1 MRHIALEALITSLR
15 THLTRLTSELS
26 SYREFLVELRILRN
40 EDSATLHEKGVEIAY
55 LKSEVER
62 LAGEIEVLRGVVE
75 EGLRER
81 RAAKEAS
88 LQTAHRDEIGHHDLT
103 EEEEEIEA
111 EPEDADVL
119 YANAHA
125 KNRPVRTDRATKGSP
140 NNHNVTRFMDSIDY
154 ERISAEIEERRSNH
168 SGSIDISQLPPAQ
181 SPAQTPSPKPRRS
194 NRTMSDSDESAARLE
209 VSMLGRK
216 VPSPGPISDPEE
228 ADAFGPTRPR
238 EPGPSTRSRT
248 IHVPEEGHDHEL
260 HAKRRRRVSTDV
272 VDEVPFPK
280 IRGQRLER
288 LFFSV
293 PEHDVRTCPT
303 CNGRGR
309 RGLEEPPV
317 TSAWMNRRTSGT
329 RSRHGSDEDEGFQT
343 PDRRRNQQSPR
354 DQGHV
359 RSGSGGKQR
368 ERSLQDINEVPS
380 VAKQEGL
387 PPQTIVARIIRELE
401 DDFTHYKR

>member
-1 MRHIALEALITSLR
+1 
-15 THLTRLTSELS
+15 
-26 SYREFLVELRILRN
+26 
-40 EDSATLHEKGVEIAY
+40 
-55 LKSEVER
+55 LKNEVER

-88 LQTAHRDEIGHHDLT
+88 LQTAHRDETRHHELT
-103 EEEEEIEA
+103 EEEEEEVET
-111 EPEDADVL
+111 EPEDPDVS

-125 KNRPVRTDRATKGSP
+125 KKRTVQTDCATKGSP

-168 SGSIDISQLPPAQ
+168 SGSVDISQFPPVQ
-181 SPAQTPSPKPRRS
+181 SPAQSPSPKPRKS
-194 NRTMSDSDESAARLE
+194 NRTMSESDESAARLE

-216 VPSPGPISDPEE
+216 APSPDPTSDPEE
-228 ADAFGPTRPR
+228 ADTFGPPHPR
-238 EPGPSTRSRT
+238 EPGPSTHSRT

-260 HAKRRRRVSTDV
+260 HARRRRVSADV

-288 LFFSV
+288 LFFSA
-293 PEHDVRTCPT
+293 PEHDARTCPT
-303 CNGRGR
+303 CNRRGR
-309 RGLEEPPV
+309 RGLEEPPI
-317 TSAWMNRRTSGT
+317 TSARINQRTSGT
-329 RSRHGSDEDEGFQT
+329 RSRQRSDEDEGFVEGSLT
-343 PDRRRNQQSPR
+343 PDRRRNQRSPR

-359 RSGSGGKQR
+359 RSSNGGKRR

>member
-1 MRHIALEALITSLR
+1 LITSLR

-26 SYREFLVELRILRN
+26 SYREFNREFLAELRILRDA
-40 EDSATLHEKGVEIAY
+40 DSATLQEKGVEIAY
-55 LKSEVER
+55 LKNEVER

-88 LQTAHRDEIGHHDLT
+88 LQTAHRDESRHHELT
-103 EEEEEIEA
+103 EEEEEDVET

-125 KNRPVRTDRATKGSP
+125 KNRTVRTDCATKGSP
-140 NNHNVTRFMDSIDY
+140 NTHNATRFMDSIDY

-168 SGSIDISQLPPAQ
+168 SGSVDISQLPPAQ
-181 SPAQTPSPKPRRS
+181 SPAQSPSPKPRRS
-194 NRTMSDSDESAARLE
+194 NRAMSESDESAARLE
-209 VSMLGRK
+209 VSMLGRGRK
-216 VPSPGPISDPEE
+216 TPSPDLISDSEE
-228 ADAFGPTRPR
+228 VDAFESPRPR

-248 IHVPEEGHDHEL
+248 IHVPEEGHDHKL
-260 HAKRRRRVSTDV
+260 HTRRKRVSTDV
-272 VDEVPFPK
+272 IDEVPFPK

-288 LFFSV
+288 LFFSA

-303 CNGRGR
+303 CNRRGR

-317 TSAWMNRRTSGT
+317 TSAWRTSST
-329 RSRHGSDEDEGFQT
+329 RSRHRSDEDEECVEGSQT
-343 PDRRRNQQSPR
+343 PDRRRNQRSSR
-354 DQGHV
+354 DC
-359 RSGSGGKQR
+359 SGSGGKRR